1 MPILG
6 LGVHFL
12 IALFFAVHAVRNGRE
27 LYWLILLFSFP
38 LLGSVVYFLAIY
50 LPHSRLERSLG
61 KAGKVV
67 IDKLNPGRAL
77 REARDAFDLTPTA
90 QNQTRLAK
98 AMLDAGMAK
107 EAVEQ
112 FDACLSGPFANDPD
126 MLFDAARARLLNGQ
140 ADTAVAAL
148 QGLQQKTP
156 GFRPEQVALLLA
168 RCYAGAGRQDEAGRA
183 FADVVRSHA
192 SLEARVEYALWALAQ
207 HQSGV
212 AQEQL
217 RELDH
222 ARKHMNKYTRSLHA
236 ELFGRLDAAVKANG
250 KA

>member
-38 LLGSVVYFLAIY
+38 LLGSLVYFLAIY
-50 LPHSRLERSLG
+50 LPHSRLDRSRG
-61 KAGKVV
+61 KAGKV
-67 IDKLNPGRAL
+67 IADKLNPGRAL

-98 AMLDAGMAK
+98 ALLDAGMAK

-126 MLFDAARARLLNGQ
+126 ILFDAARARLVNGQ
-140 ADTAVAAL
+140 ADAAVAAL

-168 RCYAGAGRQDEAGRA
+168 RMVWDTLRA
-183 FADVVRSHA
+183 
-192 SLEARVEYALWALAQ
+192 
-207 HQSGV
+207 
-212 AQEQL
+212 
-217 RELDH
+217 
-222 ARKHMNKYTRSLHA
+222 
-236 ELFGRLDAAVKANG
+236 
-250 KA
+250 